1 MVASPTRTTCARI
14 SKHCIPHGMDWPDV
28 GDYDAFLKR
37 RRLLMAVKIRD
48 YYKSL

>member
-1 MVASPTRTTCARI
+1 
-14 SKHCIPHGMDWPDV
+14 MDWPDV